1 MKANV
6 NLDASVGQ
14 SAQAE
19 PSAPST
25 RLAKLTGIGSVVVA
39 LLASQHHLLHML
51 ILLLTLGMAGMS
63 GMNGMAGYPPFVRE
77 GMLVMSV
84 AMVGVTV
91 WQMRRWRDNRA
102 MLALGGV
109 SIALTLGLIVWSLSQ
124 FGW

>member
-6 NLDASVGQ
+6 NLDA
-14 SAQAE
+14 
-19 PSAPST
+19 PSKSSTPST
-25 RLAKLTGIGSVVVA
+25 RIAKLTGIGSVVVA

-84 AMVGVTV
+84 AMVGVTA
-91 WQMRRWRDNRA
+91 WQMRTWRHNRA

-109 SIALTLGLIVWSLSQ
+109 SIALTLGLIVWSLTQ
-124 FGW
+124 YGW